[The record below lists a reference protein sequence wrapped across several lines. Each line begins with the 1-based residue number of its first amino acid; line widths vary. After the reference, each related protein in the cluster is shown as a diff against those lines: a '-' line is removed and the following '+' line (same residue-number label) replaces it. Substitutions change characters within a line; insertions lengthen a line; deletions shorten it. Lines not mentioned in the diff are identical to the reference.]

1 MDKIVTQDCLASLNA
16 KAETLGWQVRWSVA
30 TRFDDPELN
39 RLLALWYE
47 KAAYGFPT
55 RSDFGLKQLKPVLPD
70 VSIIERVHAKSGPR
84 YRVRLVGTAI
94 AQSFGEQTGKFIDDF
109 VPSELMDRWA
119 GGYDA
124 ILATGKPIRV
134 VNKFAL
140 PQVNYLYGEALSA
153 PLADSKGEPNLVL
166 SVTYMSARPRDIES

>member
-16 KAETLGWQVRWSVA
+16 RAEALGWQVRWSVA

-39 RLLALWYE
+39 SLLSLWYE
-47 KAAYGFPT
+47 KAALGFPT
-55 RSDFGLKQLKPVLPD
+55 RADFSLKQLKAVLPD
-70 VSIIERVHAKSGPR
+70 ISIIERVYAKSGPR

-94 AQSFGEQTGKFIDDF
+94 AQSFGEQTGKYIDDF
-109 VPSELMDRWA
+109 VPPELMDRWA
-119 GGYDA
+119 GGYAA
-124 ILATGKPIRV
+124 ILETGKPIRV

-166 SVTYMSARPRDIES
+166 SVTYMSSQPRDIES